1 MNERTRPPREREGG
15 YSSLSE
21 LFDSGDSPPE
31 LVTVSS
37 GPYLES
43 LPVANMTVGEIRR
56 RFRTRLDLDPES
68 QAVLDGQDVGDD
80 VVVRAGQS
88 LMFAR
93 RSGEKGGVIGCGLG
107 RIFHALGSLRNRC
120 PQEIKE
126 NAGSGNLSGMKV

>member
-1 MNERTRPPREREGG
+1 MNERTRNAREREGG
-15 YSSLSE
+15 YGYSSE
-21 LFDSGDSPPE
+21 IFGGGESPPG

-93 RSGEKGGVIGCGLG
+93 RSGEKGG
-107 RIFHALGSLRNRC
+107 
-120 PQEIKE
+120 
-126 NAGSGNLSGMKV
+126 

>member
-1 MNERTRPPREREGG
+1 MNERTRSAREREGG
-15 YSSLSE
+15 HGSSSE
-21 LFDSGDSPPE
+21 IFDSGDSTPG

-37 GPYLES
+37 GPYMES

-80 VVVRAGQS
+80 VVVRTGQS

-93 RSGEKGGVIGCGLG
+93 RSGEKGG
-107 RIFHALGSLRNRC
+107 
-120 PQEIKE
+120 
-126 NAGSGNLSGMKV
+126 